1 MDTLKCNHGIF
12 NQFLI
17 IDHSEFVEIKKISLE
32 STQGVEF
39 LLSKNNSKL
48 IMDTL
53 EYSNT
58 KFDYFLKIEN
68 STYAEVKSIDLYKT
82 KNMK

>member
-1 MDTLKCNHGIF
+1 
-12 NQFLI
+12 
-17 IDHSEFVEIKKISLE
+17 
-32 STQGVEF
+32 
-39 LLSKNNSKL
+39 
-48 IMDTL
+48 MDTL
-53 EYSNT
+53 ECSNT